1 MNKDIVLVNRVA
13 GTAPMRGRGWVS
25 VAALAVSLLTVNAT
39 RADSWIFSTIVGN
52 AVALDHTDGTGNNA
66 RLFNPTG
73 VAVDATGTI
82 YFADGGDHT
91 IRKVTAGG
99 VVTTIAGASGQ
110 AGSVD
115 GTGGNA
121 RFVYPY
127 AIAVDGAG
135 TLYVTDTGDHTVRK
149 ISVSGAVTTLAG
161 SVGVA
166 GSLDGTGTAARFSFP
181 QGITVDVAGNVYV
194 ADTNNSTIRKIST
207 IGAVTTFAGS
217 AGLPGI
223 ADGAGAAARF
233 NFPFG
238 LATDVAGNVYVA
250 DHGNSTIRKITSG
263 GAVTTLAGSGG
274 VSGSV
279 DGLGGAARFDHPA
292 AVAVDSAGNVY
303 VIDTSNQTVRVIASG
318 SGAVTTLAGTP
329 GQVGK
334 ADGAGAAARFFYAFG
349 ITVTGSGTVYVADTG
364 NHAVRTV
371 TAGGSVSTLAGAT
384 GLSGIADG
392 VGGEALFNYPDGVAI
407 DAAGTLYVADHDNHT
422 IRKITT
428 TGAVTTLAGA
438 ARISGSADG
447 LGGAARFNGPT
458 GVAVDSAGNVYVADA
473 GNSTIRKITAGG
485 SVTTFAGV
493 AGVAG
498 SADGVGG
505 SARFNAPQGI
515 AVDSV
520 GNVYVADTNNSTV
533 RKITAG
539 GVVTTLAGVTGQVGT
554 ADGPGGSARFNGPY
568 AVAVDSA
575 GNVCVSD
582 FFNSTIRKITAGGA
596 VTTLAGTAGV
606 AGDADG
612 TGTAAR
618 FNQAY
623 GLAVDSGGNVFVA
636 DTYNRAVRKITA
648 GGTVTTV
655 NGTLA
660 RFYYPQGIAV
670 DASGYVYVA
679 DGDNQA
685 ISKGLFVVVPPTIT
699 TQPASQTSVVG
710 GTVTLIAAATA
721 GSGNPTPTF
730 QWQFNGA
737 NLAGATAATLTVVN
751 TQPANAGL
759 YTAVVTS
766 SVAVTTDPA
775 IVGISTSSKVIG
787 FAEELQPANLP
798 HPNGNV
804 FDQVLLEGPSATI
817 TADANQATRMSYID
831 LNNDI
836 VQIEFA
842 GAGTL
847 SIVLD
852 NYSAPAVPVNYNQ
865 AVTYVKGHAAIVVAG
880 ANETTNV
887 TIFTVGRATAFDPT
901 GAFNILLPISSTN
914 NPANNG
920 SPLFQGHA
928 ATVYDG
934 VADFACIAI
943 VTTNGKFGGLRT
955 SNGSYFATKGM
966 TGIYAPGV
974 AFQSS
979 VFAGDISASDAA
991 APVFMI
997 GSSGDTRIT
1006 GGDLLQA
1013 NAQPVKVSG
1022 LTQLKFTAGSNA
1034 AGSTLPVQTNKG
1046 VLMQNGVN
1054 VTAQIVTYPAP

>member
-1 MNKDIVLVNRVA
+1 MNKNIVLVNRAA
-13 GTAPMRGRGWVS
+13 GTAPTRRRGWVTA
-25 VAALAVSLLTVNAT
+25 AALAASLLTVNAT
-39 RADSWIFSTIVGN
+39 RADSWIFSSVVGN
-52 AVALDHTDGTGNNA
+52 GVALDHTDGSGTNA

-73 VAVDATGTI
+73 VAVGATGTI

-91 IRKVTAGG
+91 IRQVTTGG

-115 GTGGNA
+115 GSGSNA
-121 RFVYPY
+121 RFIYPY
-127 AIAVDGAG
+127 AIAVDGSG
-135 TLYVTDTGDHTVRK
+135 TLYVTDIGDHTVRK
-149 ISVSGAVTTLAG
+149 ISVNGAVTTLAG
-161 SVGVA
+161 SAGVS
-166 GSLDGTGTAARFSFP
+166 GSLDGVGTAARFSFP
-181 QGITVDVAGNVYV
+181 QGIAVDAAGNVYV
-194 ADTNNSTIRKIST
+194 SDTNNSTIRKIST
-207 IGAVTTFAGS
+207 IGAVTTFAGV
-217 AGLPGI
+217 AGQPGI

-250 DHGNSTIRKITSG
+250 DHGNSTVRKITSG

-279 DGLGGAARFDHPA
+279 DGLGGAARFDHPG
-292 AVAVDSAGNVY
+292 AVSVDSAGNVY
-303 VIDTSNQTVRVIASG
+303 VIDTSNQTVRVISSA

-364 NHAVRTV
+364 NHAIRTV
-371 TAGGSVSTLAGAT
+371 TAGGNVSTLAGAT

-407 DAAGTLYVADHDNHT
+407 DASGTLYVADHDNHT
-422 IRKITT
+422 VRKVTT
-428 TGAVTTLAGA
+428 AGAVTTLAGA

-458 GVAVDSAGNVYVADA
+458 GVAVDGAGNVYVADA
-473 GNSTIRKITAGG
+473 GNSTIRKVTAGG
-485 SVTTFAGV
+485 SVTTFAGL

-554 ADGPGGSARFNGPY
+554 ADGPASSARFNGPY

-575 GNVCVSD
+575 GNVYVSD
-582 FFNSTIRKITAGGA
+582 FFNSTIRKISVGGT
-596 VTTLAGTAGV
+596 VTTLAGTVGV

-612 TGTAAR
+612 TGAAAR

-623 GLAVDSGGNVFVA
+623 GLAVDSSGNVFVA
-636 DTYNRAVRKITA
+636 DTYNRAIRKVTA
-648 GGTVTTV
+648 GGVVTTL

-660 RFYYPQGIAV
+660 HFYYPQGIAV
-670 DASGYVYVA
+670 GANGYIYVA

-685 ISKGLFVVVPPTIT
+685 IVKGLFVVVPPTIT
-699 TQPASQTSVVG
+699 TQPTSQTSVAG
-710 GTVTLIAAATA
+710 STVTLVAAATA

-737 NLAGATAATLTVVN
+737 NLAGATNATLTVVN
-751 TQPANAGL
+751 TQPANAGV

-766 SVAVTTDPA
+766 GTAVTTDPA
-775 IVGISTSSKVIG
+775 IVGISTTSKVIG
-787 FAEELQPANLP
+787 FAEELQPVNIP

-804 FDQVLLEGPSATI
+804 FDQVLLEGASATI

-852 NYSAPAVPVNYNQ
+852 NPSGPAAPVNYNQ
-865 AVTYVKGHAAIVVAG
+865 AVSYMKGHAAIVVAG
-880 ANETTNV
+880 ANETTSV

-928 ATVYDG
+928 GTVYDG
-934 VADFACIAI
+934 VADFASIAI

-955 SNGSYFATKGM
+955 ANGSYFATKGM
-966 TGIYAPGV
+966 TGVYAPGV
-974 AFQSS
+974 AFQGP
-979 VFAGDISASDAA
+979 VFAGDIGASDAA
-991 APVFMI
+991 ASVFMI
-997 GSSGDTRIT
+997 GSSADTRIT

-1034 AGSTLPVQTNKG
+1034 AGGTLPVQTNKG